1 MLLYE
6 DFNDYPVESQAAII
20 QDRYLVCDK
29 WNEDGREGPST
40 VGNKVKRRYEFETE
54 QAYLDHLDDVFD
66 ELNGLINIPET
77 TCNLGS
83 EE

>member
-1 MLLYE
+1 M
-6 DFNDYPVESQAAII
+6 VEKGQVLWETKS
-20 QDRYLVCDK
+20 K
-29 WNEDGREGPST
+29 EGMSSRQSKPI
-40 VGNKVKRRYEFETE
+40 
-54 QAYLDHLDDVFD
+54 LDHLDDVFD